1 MADVTIYHNPQCGSS
16 KNAVAAARELGV
28 EFDVVEY
35 LKTPPDRETLERI
48 VAVLEDPVA
57 DLVRK
62 DSLFA
67 KLELDADDYTEAGP
81 VIDLLLERKALM
93 QRPMIVTADRA
104 IIGRPTSRC
113 ASCSPAE
120 AVPSAGRSSGQARS
134 VRSRASMRAERSMGE
149 GWPPMARAAPPSPS

>member
-67 KLELDADDYTEAGP
+67 KLELDGDDYTEAGP

-93 QRPMIVTADRA
+93 QRPIIVTADRA
-104 IIGRPTSRC
+104 IIGRPTSRVR
-113 ASCSPAE
+113 E
-120 AVPSAGRSSGQARS
+120 LLSG
-134 VRSRASMRAERSMGE
+134 
-149 GWPPMARAAPPSPS
+149 